1 MPTSAAATAMMK
13 SAKTMP
19 FTSLPLFSEN
29 AMRLMFTPF
38 RISSIDIST
47 STAFLRAST
56 P

>member
-13 SAKTMP
+13 RAKTWP
-19 FTSLPLFSEN
+19 LTSLPLFIAN
-29 AMRLMFTPF
+29 ASRLRLTAL

-47 STAFLRAST
+47 STALRRART